1 MSVPLFRQ
9 VPRDRQPAFGTGS
22 DRSLVMRRGGEN
34 SPDMAVG

>member
-1 MSVPLFRQ
+1 